1 MQMCHEVCKMCRL
14 LVYLCII
21 FGWSCPYV
29 GAGVFESVIVSMR
42 VHVLVQD
49 DLCDVLLVC
58 VSGHNYINVCA
69 SKAET
74 RRL

>member
-1 MQMCHEVCKMCRL
+1 MSV
-14 LVYLCII
+14 
-21 FGWSCPYV
+21 YV